1 LSQVEKRLPVS
12 SRLHSAAQMALLWVD
27 KHRPKSLDELDYHP
41 ELSTRLKAM
50 AATGNPPHMLFVG
63 PSGAGKSTRVHALL
77 RELYGT
83 GVDAIKVE
91 TKSVA
96 PNPSTPS
103 NTVDIQVVVSNYHLA
118 LTPSDVGNKDRA
130 VVMQLIKEV
139 ASHPPL
145 GAQTF
150 KVVVIDEAG
159 TLTGQAQAALRRTM
173 ERYMKTCRI
182 ILLCDSASKII
193 PPLRSRCLAVR
204 VGAPTNEEV
213 QGVLQKVAAKESLK
227 LAPELA
233 FKIAEKANRD
243 LRRAVLILESIHA
256 QGNAFTK
263 DTALPQEGWEAAVEK
278 ISRKILQEQSP
289 KCAMEVR
296 GMLYELMAACL
307 PSDFILKELLKRLL
321 ADQKDDS
328 LKQRAIAAAAH
339 FESTMRQGSKDIF
352 HLEAFVLRFMA
363 DLKGSSQTRR

>member
-1 LSQVEKRLPVS
+1 
-12 SRLHSAAQMALLWVD
+12 MALLWVD
-27 KHRPKSLDELDYHP
+27 KHRPKTLDEMDYHP
-41 ELSTRLKAM
+41 ELSDRLKRM
-50 AATGNPPHMLFVG
+50 AASGNPPHMLFVG
-63 PSGAGKSTRVHALL
+63 PSGAGKSTRVHAFL
-77 RELYGT
+77 RELYGP
-83 GVDAIKVE
+83 GVESIKVE

-96 PNPSTPS
+96 PNPNTPS

-139 ASHPPL
+139 AAHPPL
-145 GAQTF
+145 GAQSF

-173 ERYMKTCRI
+173 EKYMKTCRI

-204 VGAPTNEEV
+204 VGAPSNEEV
-213 QGVLQKVAAKESLK
+213 QGVLQKVAAKESLQ
-227 LAPELA
+227 LAPQFA
-233 FKIAEKANRD
+233 AKIADKADRD
-243 LRRAVLILESIHA
+243 LRRAVLILESVHA
-256 QGNAFTK
+256 QGCQFTK
-263 DTALPQEGWEAAVEK
+263 DTPLPQEGWEAAVEK
-278 ISRKILQEQSP
+278 IAKKILQEQSP

-307 PSDFILKELLKRLL
+307 PSEFILKQLL
-321 ADQKDDS
+321 ARLISEQKDDS
-328 LKQRAIAAAAH
+328 VKQRAIAAAAH

-363 DLKGSSQTRR
+363 DLKAASSRR

>member
-1 LSQVEKRLPVS
+1 
-12 SRLHSAAQMALLWVD
+12 MALLWVD
-27 KHRPKSLDELDYHP
+27 KHRPKTLDEMDYHP
-41 ELSTRLKAM
+41 ELSDRLKRM
-50 AATGNPPHMLFVG
+50 AASGNPPHMLFVG
-63 PSGAGKSTRVHALL
+63 PSGAGKSTRVHAFL
-77 RELYGT
+77 RELYGP
-83 GVDAIKVE
+83 GVESIKVE

-96 PNPSTPS
+96 PNLNTPS

-139 ASHPPL
+139 AAHPPL

-173 ERYMKTCRI
+173 EKYMKTCRI

-204 VGAPTNEEV
+204 VGAPSNEEV
-213 QGVLQKVAAKESLK
+213 QGVLQKVAAKESLQ
-227 LAPELA
+227 LAPPFA
-233 FKIAEKANRD
+233 AKISQKADRD
-243 LRRAVLILESIHA
+243 LRRALLILESVHA
-256 QGNAFTK
+256 QGSQFTK
-263 DTALPQEGWEAAVEK
+263 DTPLPQEGWEAAVEK
-278 ISRKILQEQSP
+278 IARKILQEQSP

-307 PSDFILKELLKRLL
+307 PSEFILKQLL
-321 ADQKDDS
+321 ARLISEQRDDS
-328 LKQRAIAAAAH
+328 VKQRAIAAAAH

-363 DLKGSSQTRR
+363 DLKAANTRR

>member
-1 LSQVEKRLPVS
+1 
-12 SRLHSAAQMALLWVD
+12 MALLWVD
-27 KHRPKSLDELDYHP
+27 KHRPKTLDECDYHP
-41 ELSTRLKAM
+41 ELSSRLKRM
-50 AATGNPPHMLFVG
+50 AASGNPPHMLFVG
-63 PSGAGKSTRVHALL
+63 PSGAGKSTRVHAFL
-77 RELYGT
+77 RELYGP

-96 PNPSTPS
+96 PNPNTPS

-139 ASHPPL
+139 AAHPPL

-173 ERYMKTCRI
+173 EKYMKTCRI

-204 VGAPTNEEV
+204 VGAPSNEEV
-213 QGVLQKVAAKESLK
+213 QGVLQKVAAKESLQ
-227 LAPELA
+227 LVPQFAS
-233 FKIAEKANRD
+233 KIAEKADRD
-243 LRRAVLILESIHA
+243 LRRALLILESVHA
-256 QGNAFTK
+256 QGSQFTK
-263 DTALPQEGWEAAVEK
+263 DTPLPQEGWETAVEK
-278 ISRKILQEQSP
+278 IAKKILQEQSP

-307 PSDFILKELLKRLL
+307 PSEFILKQLL
-321 ADQKDDS
+321 ARLISEQRDDS
-328 LKQRAIAAAAH
+328 VKQRAIAAAAH

-363 DLKGSSQTRR
+363 DLKAASTRR